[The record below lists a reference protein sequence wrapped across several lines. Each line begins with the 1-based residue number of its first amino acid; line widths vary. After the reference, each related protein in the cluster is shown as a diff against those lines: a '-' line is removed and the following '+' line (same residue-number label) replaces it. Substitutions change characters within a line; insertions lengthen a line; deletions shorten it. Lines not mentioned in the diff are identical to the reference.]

1 MLLLTDYTTQIMN
14 NYTNIY
20 DIDGNII
27 RKAGDNHRFTIE
39 EVEKLV
45 DDLTAKV
52 QENPDNQVY
61 RVYLNNAHKWLYN
74 MYNNMS
80 TKDLAKRISMLQ
92 DAVQTA
98 KDNATE
104 AEQKNLEELNG
115 IIDNFKQQYESN
127 VDTDVES
134 SVGMHEQ
141 PKPDTESVDMEEYV
155 EPIEEIK
162 DDTERGTEEK
172 EPVVTVE

>member
-1 MLLLTDYTTQIMN
+1 MN

-52 QENPDNQVY
+52 QQNPDNQVY

-80 TKDLAKRISMLQ
+80 VEELTKRISTIQ
-92 DAVQTA
+92 DAIQAA

-104 AEQKNLEELNG
+104 LEQKNLEELNEAM
-115 IIDNFKQQYESN
+115 DEFAEQYN
-127 VDTDVES
+127 AD
-134 SVGMHEQ
+134 Q
-141 PKPDTESVDMEEYV
+141 PDSTPVLETETVMDEYV
-155 EPIEEIK
+155 EPIEEIN
-162 DDTERGTEEK
+162 EGN
-172 EPVVTVE
+172 

>member
-1 MLLLTDYTTQIMN
+1 MN

-52 QENPDNQVY
+52 QQNPDNQVY

-80 TKDLAKRISMLQ
+80 VEELTKRISTIQ
-92 DAVQTA
+92 DAIQAA

-104 AEQKNLEELNG
+104 LEQKNLEELNEAM
-115 IIDNFKQQYESN
+115 DEFAEQYNADQPDSTPVLESRPET
-127 VDTDVES
+127 V
-134 SVGMHEQ
+134 
-141 PKPDTESVDMEEYV
+141 MEEYV

-162 DDTERGTEEK
+162 
-172 EPVVTVE
+172 

>member
-1 MLLLTDYTTQIMN
+1 MN

-52 QENPDNQVY
+52 QQNPDNQVY

-80 TKDLAKRISMLQ
+80 VEELTKRISTIQ
-92 DAVQTA
+92 DAIQAA

-104 AEQKNLEELNG
+104 QEQQNLEELNEAM
-115 IIDNFKQQYESN
+115 DEFAEQYNADQPNSTPVLETDPDGSESRPET
-127 VDTDVES
+127 VMD
-134 SVGMHEQ
+134 
-141 PKPDTESVDMEEYV
+141 EYV
-155 EPIEEIK
+155 EPIEEIN
-162 DDTERGTEEK
+162 EGN
-172 EPVVTVE
+172 

>member
-1 MLLLTDYTTQIMN
+1 MN

-52 QENPDNQVY
+52 QQNPDNQVY

-80 TKDLAKRISMLQ
+80 VEELTKRISTIQ
-92 DAVQTA
+92 DAIQAA

-104 AEQKNLEELNG
+104 LEQKNLEELNEAM
-115 IIDNFKQQYESN
+115 DEFAEQYNADQPDSTPVLEGN
-127 VDTDVES
+127 NIETVETGT
-134 SVGMHEQ
+134 VM
-141 PKPDTESVDMEEYV
+141 DEYV
-155 EPIEEIK
+155 EPIEEIN
-162 DDTERGTEEK
+162 DDTANSRS
-172 EPVVTVE
+172 V

>member
-1 MLLLTDYTTQIMN
+1 MN

-52 QENPDNQVY
+52 QQNPDNQVY

-80 TKDLAKRISMLQ
+80 VEELTKRISTIQ
-92 DAVQTA
+92 DAIQAA

-104 AEQKNLEELNG
+104 LEQKNLEELNEAM
-115 IIDNFKQQYESN
+115 DEFAEQYNADQPDSTPVLESRPET
-127 VDTDVES
+127 VMD
-134 SVGMHEQ
+134 
-141 PKPDTESVDMEEYV
+141 EYV
-155 EPIEEIK
+155 EPIEEIN
-162 DDTERGTEEK
+162 D
-172 EPVVTVE
+172 

>member
-1 MLLLTDYTTQIMN
+1 MN

-27 RKAGDNHRFTIE
+27 RKAGDNHQFTIE

-52 QENPDNQVY
+52 QQNPDNQVY

-80 TKDLAKRISMLQ
+80 VEELTKRISTIQ
-92 DAVQTA
+92 DAIQAA

-104 AEQKNLEELNG
+104 QEQKNLEDINEAM
-115 IIDNFKQQYESN
+115 DEFAEQYNANQPDSTPVLETDPDGSESRPET
-127 VDTDVES
+127 VMD
-134 SVGMHEQ
+134 
-141 PKPDTESVDMEEYV
+141 EYV

-162 DDTERGTEEK
+162 
-172 EPVVTVE
+172 

>member
-1 MLLLTDYTTQIMN
+1 MN

-52 QENPDNQVY
+52 QQNPDNQVY

-80 TKDLAKRISMLQ
+80 VEELTKRISTIQ
-92 DAVQTA
+92 DAIQAA

-104 AEQKNLEELNG
+104 LEQQNLEDLNKAMDEFAEQYNADQPDSTPVLESRPETVM
-115 IIDNFKQQYESN
+115 D
-127 VDTDVES
+127 
-134 SVGMHEQ
+134 
-141 PKPDTESVDMEEYV
+141 EYV

-162 DDTERGTEEK
+162 
-172 EPVVTVE
+172 

>member
-1 MLLLTDYTTQIMN
+1 MN

-52 QENPDNQVY
+52 QQNPDNQVY

-80 TKDLAKRISMLQ
+80 VEELTKRISTIQ
-92 DAVQTA
+92 DAIQAA

-104 AEQKNLEELNG
+104 LEQKNLEELNEAM
-115 IIDNFKQQYESN
+115 DEFAEQYNADQPDSTPVLESRPET
-127 VDTDVES
+127 V
-134 SVGMHEQ
+134 
-141 PKPDTESVDMEEYV
+141 MEPNSDEFDEYV

-162 DDTERGTEEK
+162 
-172 EPVVTVE
+172 

>member
-1 MLLLTDYTTQIMN
+1 MTN
-14 NYTNIY
+14 NTNIY

-52 QENPDNQVY
+52 QQNPDNQVY

-80 TKDLAKRISMLQ
+80 VEELTKRISTIQ
-92 DAVQTA
+92 DAIQAA

-104 AEQKNLEELNG
+104 QEQRNLEELNEAM
-115 IIDNFKQQYESN
+115 DEFAEQYNADQPDSTPVLE
-127 VDTDVES
+127 TD
-134 SVGMHEQ
+134 
-141 PKPDTESVDMEEYV
+141 PDGSEGRPETVMDEYV

-162 DDTERGTEEK
+162 
-172 EPVVTVE
+172 

>member
-1 MLLLTDYTTQIMN
+1 MN

-52 QENPDNQVY
+52 QQNPDNQVY

-80 TKDLAKRISMLQ
+80 VEELTKRISTIQ
-92 DAVQTA
+92 DAIQAA

-104 AEQKNLEELNG
+104 LEQKNLEELNEAM
-115 IIDNFKQQYESN
+115 DEFAEQYNADQPDSTPVLESRPET
-127 VDTDVES
+127 VMD
-134 SVGMHEQ
+134 
-141 PKPDTESVDMEEYV
+141 EYV

-162 DDTERGTEEK
+162 
-172 EPVVTVE
+172 

>member
-1 MLLLTDYTTQIMN
+1 MN

-52 QENPDNQVY
+52 QQNPDNQVY

-80 TKDLAKRISMLQ
+80 VEELTKRISTIQ
-92 DAVQTA
+92 DAIQAA

-104 AEQKNLEELNG
+104 LEQKNLEELNEAM
-115 IIDNFKQQYESN
+115 DEFAEQYNS
-127 VDTDVES
+127 D
-134 SVGMHEQ
+134 Q
-141 PKPDTESVDMEEYV
+141 PDSAPVLEGRPETVMDEYV
-155 EPIEEIK
+155 EPIEEIN
-162 DDTERGTEEK
+162 D
-172 EPVVTVE
+172 

>member
-1 MLLLTDYTTQIMN
+1 MN

-52 QENPDNQVY
+52 QQNPDNQVY

-80 TKDLAKRISMLQ
+80 VEELTKRISTIQ
-92 DAVQTA
+92 DAIQAA

-104 AEQKNLEELNG
+104 LEQRNLEDINEAMDKFAEQYNA
-115 IIDNFKQQYESN
+115 D
-127 VDTDVES
+127 
-134 SVGMHEQ
+134 
-141 PKPDTESVDMEEYV
+141 KPDSTPVLETDPDGSESRPETVMDEYV

-162 DDTERGTEEK
+162 
-172 EPVVTVE
+172 

>member
-1 MLLLTDYTTQIMN
+1 MN

-39 EVEKLV
+39 EVENLV

-52 QENPDNQVY
+52 QQNPDNQVY

-80 TKDLAKRISMLQ
+80 VEELTKRISTIQ
-92 DAVQTA
+92 DAIQAA

-104 AEQKNLEELNG
+104 LEQRNLEDINGAMDKFAEQYNADQPDSTPVLETDPDG
-115 IIDNFKQQYESN
+115 SESRPET
-127 VDTDVES
+127 VMD
-134 SVGMHEQ
+134 
-141 PKPDTESVDMEEYV
+141 EYV
-155 EPIEEIK
+155 EPIEEIN
-162 DDTERGTEEK
+162 DDTANSRS
-172 EPVVTVE
+172 V

>member
-1 MLLLTDYTTQIMN
+1 MN

-52 QENPDNQVY
+52 QQNPDNQVY

-80 TKDLAKRISMLQ
+80 VEELTKRISTIQ
-92 DAVQTA
+92 DAIQAA

-104 AEQKNLEELNG
+104 LEQKNLEELNDA
-115 IIDNFKQQYESN
+115 IDEFAEQYNADQPDSTPVLESRPET
-127 VDTDVES
+127 VMD
-134 SVGMHEQ
+134 
-141 PKPDTESVDMEEYV
+141 EYV

-162 DDTERGTEEK
+162 
-172 EPVVTVE
+172 